1 MTKTL
6 KPAKVVRATRIE
18 DALAACVGEA
28 WVIDTRAGA
37 IIAATAS
44 GASRLGLACGRGGAT
59 ILDGAM
65 PGLARLRELVNR
77 ELVNSLSQTGEC
89 PTRVRHTGERL
100 VFWTPS
106 GSQALICDV
115 TIPASGLA
123 SGPVSADE
131 VGTILVEA
139 RGGRGE
145 RSVRPAATSAQ
156 DISEE
161 MPEASLGMPAGMLG
175 KLAHELKTPLSAIS
189 AASEIMKDE
198 RLGPIG
204 NARYLGYAAGIHDSA
219 RHALGVIER
228 LIGRGEANEGALEFA
243 EIDANALLQS
253 SASQVKL
260 LAERAGIELALDLE
274 PRLPHVV
281 ADATSLRQ
289 IVFNLLT
296 NALKFTLAGGRITVA
311 SAYQL
316 DGPLRIEVKDTGRG
330 MSHREIRRYL
340 DAKSAPRPERREGG
354 GFGMGLPLVRALAEA
369 NGAQLAIESAPGKGT
384 SAAVIFSKDRV
395 IPV

>member
-6 KPAKVVRATRIE
+6 KPAKVVRATGIE
-18 DALAACVGEA
+18 DALASCAGEA

-44 GASRLGLACGRGGAT
+44 GASRLGLPCGRGGTT

-77 ELVNSLSQTGEC
+77 EPGEC
-89 PTRVRHTGERL
+89 PTRLRLTGERL

-115 TIPASGLA
+115 TIPV
-123 SGPVSADE
+123 SGPVSGSVSGPVSGVEA
-131 VGTILVEA
+131 GTILVEA
-139 RGGRGE
+139 RGGQGE
-145 RSVRPAATSAQ
+145 RPVRPATTSPQ
-156 DISEE
+156 EISEK
-161 MPEASLGMPAGMLG
+161 MPEAILGTPEAMLG

-204 NARYLGYAAGIHDSA
+204 NARYLGYAADIHSSA

-228 LIGRGEANEGALEFA
+228 LLGRGEASEGALEFA

-296 NALKFTLAGGRITVA
+296 NALKFTVAGGRITVA

-340 DAKSAPRPERREGG
+340 DAKAVPRPERREGG

-369 NGAQLAIESAPGKGT
+369 NGARLAIESAPGKGT